1 MDWNH
6 MSDWG
11 WQMMLFWGLLWVVL
25 IGVGLWGI
33 VFWTRGHNAPASP
46 AQPAPR
52 DKTARELLD
61 ERLARGEIDLREYQ
75 TLREALEPRA
85 PTAA

>member
-1 MDWNH
+1 

-11 WQMMLFWGLLWVVL
+11 WQMMVLWTLFWVVL

-33 VFWTRGHNAPASP
+33 LYWTRGSVPSASQG
-46 AQPAPR
+46 QPPSR
-52 DKTARELLD
+52 DKTAREILD

-75 TLREALEPRA
+75 SLRDALEPRT
-85 PTAA
+85 PTVA